1 MIGLVDKKGN
11 LKEELLTFPIEGLG
25 PNLGWSFDQL
35 LTINSTIKIGDRICS
50 FYKSERYPEWNLI
63 KGGEKC
69 SWEILI
75 SNEKPLEESTQ
86 LRYNKIE
93 KKLYISTKEGVSV
106 KMFHNDS
113 ELNVIQ
119 QITDTEYSIPTEG
132 LTSVKLVLDKDEEH
146 QEIKLKLNKQ

>member
-1 MIGLVDKKGN
+1 M
-11 LKEELLTFPIEGLG
+11 
-25 PNLGWSFDQL
+25 
-35 LTINSTIKIGDRICS
+35 
-50 FYKSERYPEWNLI
+50 
-63 KGGEKC
+63 
-69 SWEILI
+69 
-75 SNEKPLEESTQ
+75 EESTQ